1 MKKTYKN
8 LAKMLNAKLK
18 DGKKL
23 NETEWRVLEC
33 AVTEEIDEEADFWF
47 LPVAQDMLY
56 DASSERAHELVR
68 KNPKIPAWR
77 HDKDSEMVEF
87 FAALN
92 DVQTEMERKNNERK
106 QNQHR

>member
-1 MKKTYKN
+1 MKKAYKK
-8 LAKMLNAKLK
+8 LAKMLNKKLK

-56 DASSERAHELVR
+56 DAGCERVRELTR
-68 KNPKIPAWR
+68 QNPHTPAWR

-87 FAALN
+87 GAALG
-92 DVQTEMERKNNERK
+92 DVQSEMERK
-106 QNQHR
+106 QNGNRP